1 MKNQKPKTQKTQK
14 TQTNRKTLFSKLN
27 WIYTVSN
34 RFARVDREGRSAV
47 TSILSTLG
55 ICFGVMTLI
64 TVISI
69 MNGFQMNFI
78 DAIMEVSSYH
88 LRATEIP
95 SQKEAE
101 FLQAC
106 SRNKSILSVTSFYE
120 AQTLMTDEM
129 GTESAAI
136 VRAIDPEVY
145 NNDPGFNKEVQMVS
159 GKFDLS
165 HPNSIVLGYTLARQ
179 LRVGIGETVNFLVL
193 SGGSDVSLLSTD
205 RTFVITGLFKTGYS
219 DINSSYCFINLDAGE
234 KYFGK
239 DAQKIYGIKLK
250 NSQEDQRVIA
260 SMNKSMDWA
269 QLQSWRDYNKSF
281 FGALRIEKNMLL
293 LLVALIFVV
302 VGINIYNGMRRLVY
316 ERRGEIAIFS
326 AIGAENKDIKA
337 IFIVR
342 GFTTGAIGAFFGV
355 ILGLL
360 ISVNTGFM
368 FNVAARL
375 MYWLQY
381 AVTALFNRA
390 NLVYIQENSSY
401 AVYANIPARIF
412 FREVVMI
419 ALFGIAS
426 PLLASWVAS
435 KNVLKM
441 TVAEVL
447 HHE

>member
-1 MKNQKPKTQKTQK
+1 MKSQRQKPSKK
-14 TQTNRKTLFSKLN
+14 NTLFSKLN

-34 RFARVDREGRSAV
+34 RFARVDRKGRSAV

-88 LRATEIP
+88 LRVTEVP
-95 SQKEAE
+95 EQNSTE
-101 FLQAC
+101 FLQIC
-106 SRNKSILSVTSFYE
+106 NDNKSILSVTSFYE
-120 AQTLMTDEM
+120 AQTLMTDET
-129 GTESAAI
+129 GKESAAI
-136 VRAIDPEVY
+136 VRAIEPSVY
-145 NNDPGFNKEVQMVS
+145 KNDAGFNKEVQMVS
-159 GKFDLS
+159 GSFDLS
-165 HPNSIVLGYTLARQ
+165 HPDSIVLGYTLARQ
-179 LRVGIGETVNFLVL
+179 LRVGLGETVNFLVL
-193 SGGSDVSLLSTD
+193 SGGNDVTLLSQD

-219 DINSSYCFINLDAGE
+219 DINSSYCFISQEAGE

-239 DAQKIYGIKLK
+239 DAEKIYGIKLK
-250 NSQEDQRVIA
+250 NSQEDARVTAVLQNRAPYAVI
-260 SMNKSMDWA
+260 
-269 QLQSWRDYNKSF
+269 QSWRDYNKTF

-326 AIGAENKDIKA
+326 AIGAENSDIKA

-360 ISVNTGFM
+360 LSVNTGFM
-368 FNVAARL
+368 FNAAARL

-381 AVTALFNRA
+381 AVTAIFNRA

>member
-1 MKNQKPKTQKTQK
+1 MNSS
-14 TQTNRKTLFSKLN
+14 FVSKLR
-27 WIYTVSN
+27 WIRTVSE
-34 RFARVDREGRSAV
+34 RFARVDRKGRSAV
-47 TSILSTLG
+47 TSLLATLG

-64 TVISI
+64 AVMSV

-88 LRATEIP
+88 LRATDVPAE
-95 SQKEAE
+95 KENE
-101 FLQAC
+101 FLSVCKQ
-106 SRNKSILSVTSFYE
+106 NKNVLSVTPFYE
-120 AQTLMTDEM
+120 AQTLLTDEL
-129 GTESAAI
+129 GKENAAI
-136 VRAIDPEVY
+136 IRAIEPDVY
-145 NNDPGFNKEVQMVS
+145 TSDAGFNKEVTMVS

-165 HPNSIVLGYTLARQ
+165 TPDSIVLGYTLARQ
-179 LRVGIGETVNFLVL
+179 LRVGIGETVNLLVL
-193 SGGSDVSLLSTD
+193 SGGSDVSLLSGD
-205 RTFVITGLFKTGYS
+205 RNFIVKGLFKTGYS
-219 DINSSYCFINLDAGE
+219 DINSAYCFINLEAGE

-239 DAQKIYGIKLK
+239 SAEKIYGIKLK
-250 NSQEDQRVIA
+250 KSEDDARTVA
-260 SMNKSMDWA
+260 ALSTAADYADFM
-269 QLQSWRDYNKSF
+269 SWREYNKSF

-302 VGINIYNGMRRLVY
+302 VGINIYNGMRRLVF
-316 ERRGEIAIFS
+316 ERRSEIAILS

-337 IFIVR
+337 VFIVR

-360 ISVNTGFM
+360 ISVNTEFM
-368 FNVAARL
+368 FNVAARV

-381 AVTALFNRA
+381 LVTAIFNHE
-390 NLVYIQENSSY
+390 NLLYVQENSSY

-412 FREVVMI
+412 FKEVVMI

-426 PLLASWVAS
+426 PLFASWAAS

-447 HHE
+447 HNE

>member
-1 MKNQKPKTQKTQK
+1 M
-14 TQTNRKTLFSKLN
+14 TNSSFLSKLR
-27 WIYTVSN
+27 WIRTVSG
-34 RFARVDREGRSAV
+34 RFARVDRKGRSAV
-47 TSILSTLG
+47 TSILATLG

-64 TVISI
+64 AVMSV

-88 LRATEIP
+88 LRVTDVPQE
-95 SQKEAE
+95 KTAE
-101 FLQAC
+101 FTSLCEQ
-106 SRNKSILSVTSFYE
+106 NKNVLSITPFYE
-120 AQTLMTDEM
+120 AQTLMTDES
-129 GTESAAI
+129 GRENAAI
-136 VRAIDPEVY
+136 IRAIEPDVY
-145 NNDPGFNKEVQMVS
+145 TKDEGFNKELTMLAGS
-159 GKFDLS
+159 FDLS
-165 HPNSIVLGYTLARQ
+165 TPDSIVLGYTLARQ
-179 LRVGIGETVNFLVL
+179 LRVDVGETVNLLVL
-193 SGGSDVSLLSTD
+193 SGGSDVSLLSGD
-205 RTFVITGLFKTGYS
+205 RNFIVKGLFKTGYS
-219 DINSSYCFINLDAGE
+219 DINSSYCFINLEAGE

-239 DAQKIYGIKLK
+239 AAEKIYGIKLK
-250 NSQEDQRVIA
+250 NSSDDARTVA
-260 SMNKSMDWA
+260 SLSKAADYAKFM
-269 QLQSWRDYNKSF
+269 SWREYNKSF

-302 VGINIYNGMRRLVY
+302 VGINIYNGMRRLVF
-316 ERRGEIAIFS
+316 ERRSEIAILS

-337 IFIVR
+337 VFIVR

-360 ISVNTGFM
+360 ISVNTEFM
-368 FNVAARL
+368 FNAAARL

-381 AVTALFNRA
+381 LVTAVFNHE
-390 NLVYIQENSSY
+390 NLMYVQENSSY

-426 PLLASWVAS
+426 PLFASWAAS

>member
-1 MKNQKPKTQKTQK
+1 MKNRKEKPSKK
-14 TQTNRKTLFSKLN
+14 NTLFSKFN

-34 RFARVDREGRSAV
+34 RFARVDRKGRSAV
-47 TSILSTLG
+47 TSILATLG

-88 LRATEIP
+88 LRVTEVP
-95 SQKEAE
+95 EQKQKEFVE
-101 FLQAC
+101 LC
-106 SRNKSILSVTSFYE
+106 TDNKGILSVTSFYE
-120 AQTLMTDEM
+120 AQTLMTDET
-129 GTESAAI
+129 GKESAAM
-136 VRAIDPEVY
+136 VRAIDPAVY
-145 NNDPGFNKEVQMVS
+145 QNDAGFNKEVQLVAGS
-159 GKFDLS
+159 FDLS
-165 HPNSIVLGYTLARQ
+165 HPDSIVLGYTLARQ

-193 SGGSDVSLLSTD
+193 SGGNDVTLLSQD

-219 DINSSYCFINLDAGE
+219 DINSSYCFISQEAGE

-250 NSQEDQRVIA
+250 NSQEDARVTA
-260 SMNKSMDWA
+260 ALQKNAPYA
-269 QLQSWRDYNKSF
+269 QVQSWRDYNKTF

-360 ISVNTGFM
+360 LSVNTGFM
-368 FNVAARL
+368 FNAAARL

-381 AVTALFNRA
+381 AVTAIFNRA

>member
-1 MKNQKPKTQKTQK
+1 MKNHREKP
-14 TQTNRKTLFSKLN
+14 NNNSTLFSKLN
-27 WIYTVSN
+27 WIYTVSK
-34 RFARVDREGRSAV
+34 RFARVDRKGRSAV

-55 ICFGVMTLI
+55 ICFGVMTLL

-88 LRATEIP
+88 LRVTDLPARNEKDFIN
-95 SQKEAE
+95 
-101 FLQAC
+101 FC
-106 SRNKSILSVTSFYE
+106 SNNKNILSLTSFYE
-120 AQTLMTDEM
+120 AQTLMTDET
-129 GTESAAI
+129 GKESAAI
-136 VRAIDPEVY
+136 VRAIDPDVY
-145 NNDPGFNKEVQMVS
+145 KNDSGFNKEVQMVS
-159 GKFDLS
+159 GSFDLS
-165 HPNSIVLGYTLARQ
+165 HSNSIVLGYTLARQ
-179 LRVGIGETVNFLVL
+179 LRVGIGESVNFLVL
-193 SGGSDVSLLSTD
+193 SGGSDVSLLSSD
-205 RTFVITGLFKTGYS
+205 RNFVIIGLFKTGYS
-219 DINSSYCFINLDAGE
+219 DINSSYCFISQEAGE

-239 DAQKIYGIKLK
+239 DAEKTWGIKLK
-250 NSQEDQRVIA
+250 NSQEDGRVTA
-260 SMNKSMDWA
+260 LLEKEVPGA
-269 QLQSWRDYNKSF
+269 KVQSWRDYNKTF

-316 ERRGEIAIFS
+316 ERRSEIAIFS

-360 ISVNTGFM
+360 LSVNTGFM
-368 FNVAARL
+368 FNAAARL

-381 AVTALFNRA
+381 AVTAIFNHE
-390 NLVYIQENSSY
+390 NLMYIQENSSY
-401 AVYANIPARIF
+401 ALYANIPARIF

-426 PLLASWVAS
+426 PLIASWVAS